1 MYMNNFSMSIIMKH
15 LSKAKKTKKKSSKVQ
30 SLVDETMS
38 EKESLEQ
45 EITKAITKRKQS
57 KSVVELDKKVAS
69 LSKADQKKYARE
81 VEKTIQKKKKK
92 KRIRSGAN
100 ISGANRSDSMRW
112 VAGKI
117 DYWVFDDSF
126 INIHQDV
133 RKLQDITNNR

>member
-1 MYMNNFSMSIIMKH
+1 MSIIMKR
-15 LSKAKKTKKKSSKVQ
+15 LSKANKTKNKSSKVQ
-30 SLVDETMS
+30 SLVDETMH
-38 EKESLEQ
+38 EKESLKQ
-45 EITKAITKRKQS
+45 EITKVITKRKQS

-81 VEKTIQKKKKK
+81 VEKTIQKKKK
-92 KRIRSGAN
+92 RIRSGAN
-100 ISGANRSDSMRW
+100 ISGANISGANRSDAMKW

-133 RKLQDITNNR
+133 RKFRDLTNNR